1 MIQSYVGGKS
11 GRNPSNGL
19 MFHQYM
25 VDLGYYFN
33 NQYGI
38 VIFDEILFHLLWVD
52 DLILFS
58 DTTEGLQSL
67 LNGLN

>member
-1 MIQSYVGGKS
+1 
-11 GRNPSNGL
+11 
-19 MFHQYM
+19 M

-38 VIFDEILFHLLWVD
+38 VIFDEILFHLLWMD